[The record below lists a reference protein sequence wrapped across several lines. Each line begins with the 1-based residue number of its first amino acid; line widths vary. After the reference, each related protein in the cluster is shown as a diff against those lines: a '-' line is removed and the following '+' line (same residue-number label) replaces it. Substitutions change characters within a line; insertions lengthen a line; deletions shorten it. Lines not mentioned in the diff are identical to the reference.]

1 MSNIN
6 KICLLKCK
14 SVFLYQNKE
23 KMRFADLRNDIAFR
37 KIFGNEKK
45 TISLISFINA
55 ALKLEGNKRVVSARI
70 TDANQFPRIAGEK
83 ASVIDVAATDQRG
96 RQFIIEM
103 QVADKD
109 GFDKRVQYYTSR
121 DYSMQI
127 EQGDDY
133 PLLNPTYFIGILD
146 FKFGTGTNYRSKH
159 ITIDEE
165 TGEHLLIDIQ
175 FCFIQLPKFKKK
187 VDELDT
193 ILDKWT
199 YFIKNAKKLDVIPD
213 NTDDEGLKEAYID
226 AEKHKWTKNEL
237 IAYDNAF
244 MRLQDAIGELSHA
257 KKEGVQEGL
266 EKGLQEGLEKGLQEG
281 LEKGLEKGLKQG
293 EDNKEAEAIIG
304 FYEIGVAPENIAKAL
319 KVTLEK
325 VLEIIAKHQM

>member
-1 MSNIN
+1 
-6 KICLLKCK
+6 
-14 SVFLYQNKE
+14 
-23 KMRFADLRNDIAFR
+23 MRFVDIRNDIAFR

-55 ALKLEGNKRVVSARI
+55 ALKLEGTKRVVSVKLVN
-70 TDANQFPRIAGEK
+70 ANQFPRIAGEK

-96 RQFIIEM
+96 RQFIVEM

-127 EQGDDY
+127 NQGDDY
-133 PLLNPTYFIGILD
+133 AKLNPTYFIGILD
-146 FKFGTGTNYRSKH
+146 FKFGTGTHYRSKH

-187 VDELDT
+187 VEDLKT
-193 ILDKWT
+193 PIDKWT
-199 YFIKNAKKLDVIPD
+199 YFIKNAKKLEIIPD
-213 NTDDEGLKEAYID
+213 NTDDDGLKEAYID
-226 AEKHKWTKNEL
+226 AEKHKWTKAEL

-244 MRLQDAIGELSHA
+244 MRIQDAKGELSHA
-257 KKEGVQEGL
+257 KKEGIQEG
-266 EKGLQEGLEKGLQEG
+266 
-281 LEKGLEKGLKQG
+281 
-293 EDNKEAEAIIG
+293 KERKETEAVIG
-304 FYEIGVAPENIAKAL
+304 FYDIGVAPENIAKAL
-319 KVTLEK
+319 KITIEK
-325 VLEIIAKHQM
+325 VSAIIAKHQK